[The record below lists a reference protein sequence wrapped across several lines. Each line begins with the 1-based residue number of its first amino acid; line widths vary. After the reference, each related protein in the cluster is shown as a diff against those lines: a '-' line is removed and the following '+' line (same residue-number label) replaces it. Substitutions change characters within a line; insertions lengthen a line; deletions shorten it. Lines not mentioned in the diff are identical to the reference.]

1 MYSKQ
6 KITMKKEAAIPFISL
21 IHQSLILGTKN
32 FVENVLCHQ
41 FVLKNPETKYAVIIK
56 KVDKEIMTLF
66 FILRSMTRKDS
77 QGVINYVIIN
87 PFRLKQQNEY
97 VGWQTS

>member
-1 MYSKQ
+1 M
-6 KITMKKEAAIPFISL
+6 
-21 IHQSLILGTKN
+21 
-32 FVENVLCHQ
+32 
-41 FVLKNPETKYAVIIK
+41 KNPETKYAVIIK